1 MEIIKHV
8 NENTG
13 KVLDSDTLQATVTNT
28 IVIYPKDTFGNNI
41 VDVFSLQF
49 FAKII
54 QSDNT
59 ELEFLSFYNGERG
72 RYEISVIP
80 TLAGAGQT
88 MHIIQTDSAEIG
100 DSPFTIDI
108 IPGPYDLLN
117 SDLEEHFADPLNP

>member
-59 ELEFLSFYNGERG
+59 ELEFLSFYNGE
-72 RYEISVIP
+72 
-80 TLAGAGQT
+80 
-88 MHIIQTDSAEIG
+88 
-100 DSPFTIDI
+100 
-108 IPGPYDLLN
+108 
-117 SDLEEHFADPLNP
+117 